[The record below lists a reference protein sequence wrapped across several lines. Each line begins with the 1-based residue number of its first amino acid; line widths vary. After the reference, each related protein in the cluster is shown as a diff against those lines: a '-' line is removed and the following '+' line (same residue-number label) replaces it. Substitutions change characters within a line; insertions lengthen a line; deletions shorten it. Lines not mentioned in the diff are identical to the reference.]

1 MNVHYRATLGVEQEN
16 PRTMKRYKEV
26 GTCDGTSL
34 EETLY
39 TYEKFLCER
48 RGPRC
53 YGRTLGGSSKTAWVK
68 HHSFV

>member
-39 TYEKFLCER
+39 TYEKFLCEKK
-48 RGPRC
+48 
-53 YGRTLGGSSKTAWVK
+53 RTKMLWKDTRWQFKNCLGETP
-68 HHSFV
+68 